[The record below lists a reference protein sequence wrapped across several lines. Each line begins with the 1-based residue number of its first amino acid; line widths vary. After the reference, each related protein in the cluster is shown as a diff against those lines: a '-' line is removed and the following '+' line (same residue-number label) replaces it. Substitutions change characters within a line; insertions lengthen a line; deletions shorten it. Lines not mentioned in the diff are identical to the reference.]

1 MMKVFKSGIITVFVG
16 FFRRELRSRMFEIV
30 FTQDFALAVIGALAL
45 AIWGPNHFGN
55 AAKVSDLASI
65 IVSYGA
71 IAIGFCIGGLT
82 IALTLPDRDFTQRL
96 AELSLPSKEGN
107 ALSSLL
113 FVFSWTA
120 VVHWLA
126 VGAMLI
132 VLLLSG
138 KNDQSFLTVSTD
150 WHRLLIAAV
159 SFICIYSLF
168 QFVITVLTLAR
179 VGALYID
186 KLRIDLKN
194 AKESPKQPCGCGK
207 ADH

>member
-1 MMKVFKSGIITVFVG
+1 MAFLSRGIINVFFG
-16 FFRRELRSRMFEIV
+16 FFRRELRPRMREIV
-30 FTQDFALAVIGALAL
+30 FTQDFVLASLLAVSLS
-45 AIWGPNHFGN
+45 IWGPDHLNN
-55 AAKVSDLASI
+55 AAKISDLASI

-120 VVHWLA
+120 VVHWFA
-126 VGAMLI
+126 VAVMLM
-132 VLLLSG
+132 VLLLDG
-138 KNDQSFLTVSTD
+138 KNDQAFLHGLAG
-150 WHRLLIAAV
+150 WHRPIVAVV
-159 SFICIYSLF
+159 SFACIYALF

-179 VGALYID
+179 VGGVYIE
-186 KLRIDLKN
+186 KLRSDLRAN
-194 AKESPKQPCGCGK
+194 PDQT
-207 ADH
+207 DRNDN